1 MQKYLA
7 EFVGTM
13 FLVLVVL
20 SSSNPLVIGAG
31 LAIAAMVT
39 GKVSGGHLNPAISV
53 VMSVAKKMPSNDLL
67 PYIVA
72 QVAGGYLMPLA
83 RALNYV
89 QTRGA
94 MAFGHVCLVYYLHK
108 NGMHPASIGGG
119 LAGATSAR
127 K

>member
-13 FLVLVVL
+13 FFVLVVL

-31 LAIAAMVT
+31 LAVAAMVT

-67 PYIVA
+67 PYIAA
-72 QVAGGYLMPLA
+72 QVAGGLV
-83 RALNYV
+83 ALELKK
-89 QTRGA
+89 R
-94 MAFGHVCLVYYLHK
+94 MK
-108 NGMHPASIGGG
+108 
-119 LAGATSAR
+119 
-127 K
+127 